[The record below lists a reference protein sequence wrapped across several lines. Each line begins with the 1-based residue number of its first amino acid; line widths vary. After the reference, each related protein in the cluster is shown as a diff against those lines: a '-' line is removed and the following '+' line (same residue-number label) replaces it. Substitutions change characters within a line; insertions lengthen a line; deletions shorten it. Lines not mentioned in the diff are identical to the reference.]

1 MLSSYRKPLRAR
13 CAVESVCA
21 AACLVAASTGIA
33 FGAQTY
39 VQPQA
44 ELRVENNDNFDLL
57 PNGSPDSDI
66 YGYIADLQA
75 LIGIATPRSDTSI
88 RPRIRLQEYPDRD
101 DIEKFEAFFDVRSK
115 YEWERSQLLTIAR
128 YSRQDSYNADRQS
141 GEFDPLN
148 PEDPGVLDSS
158 QTLVGETRTRVELR
172 PTFTHSLTERTQLGF
187 RAEYQAV
194 RYDSDSPD
202 EQTDYDYLLGQGSVF
217 WALDPRSDLSVGAYA
232 AKYEA
237 TDDSSETD
245 TIGGSVGYAYRWS
258 EVAGLQTE
266 VFYEEN
272 DITDYFPVASEES
285 TSGWG
290 GNVTAYW
297 TGEVS
302 ETRITVG
309 RTFAPTGSGG
319 KSEVDQLRVQYDRD
333 LSERLSFLGAARYQQ
348 RNSLGTSGQDND
360 RDFAR
365 VDLSLKWFFDP
376 TWFVQGGYSYI
387 WEDRASASGSADN
400 NKVFLSVGY
409 KGLARQRR

>member
-1 MLSSYRKPLRAR
+1 MLSSYRKSSRVR
-13 CAVESVCA
+13 TAVAGACA
-21 AACLVAASTGIA
+21 AATLAAVPTGIV

-39 VQPQA
+39 VTPQA
-44 ELRVENNDNFDLL
+44 ELRVENNDNFDLT
-57 PNGSPDSDI
+57 PDGSSDSDV

-88 RPRIRLQEYPDRD
+88 RPRIRLQEYPDRE
-101 DIEKFEAFFDVRSK
+101 DIEKLEAFFDLRSK
-115 YEWERSQLLTIAR
+115 YEWERSDLLTLAR

-148 PEDPGVLDSS
+148 PEDPDVLDSS

-172 PTFTHSLTERTQLGF
+172 PTFTHSLTERTRLGIL
-187 RAEYQAV
+187 AEYQAV
-194 RYDSDSPD
+194 RYDSDGPD
-202 EQTDYDYLLGQGSVF
+202 EQTDYDYLLGQGFVS

-245 TIGGSVGYAYRWS
+245 TLGGSVGYAYRWS

-266 VFYEEN
+266 LFYEEN
-272 DITDYFPVASEES
+272 DITDFFPVAAEET

-290 GNVTAYW
+290 GTATAYW

-302 ETRITVG
+302 ETRISVG

-348 RNSLGTSGQDND
+348 RNSLSTSGQDND

-387 WEDRASASGSADN
+387 WEDRESASGSADN
-400 NKVFLSVGY
+400 NKLFLSVGY